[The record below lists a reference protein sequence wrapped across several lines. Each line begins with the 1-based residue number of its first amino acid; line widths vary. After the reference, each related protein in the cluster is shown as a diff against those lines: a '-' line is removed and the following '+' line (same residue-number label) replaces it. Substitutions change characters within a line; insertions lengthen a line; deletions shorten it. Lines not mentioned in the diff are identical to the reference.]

1 MDIKKKNCQ
10 LLLLLVV
17 IGLSCKKQPQSCSMF
32 GYEFTNSKPGVF
44 YYPGV
49 DSFSLGNQITL
60 EASVPKTFFEEEK
73 RYNVTLNENE
83 ILGPFSVQKATNDPI
98 IPRIGAIDDLELIA
112 ITGSL
117 VKDTI
122 QFSQGILKGFRTV
135 HWVNLS
141 DSFKL
146 KFIIKPKIKGIF
158 FVGLGQQGNRDAD
171 CALYKYFVKVKGQDQ
186 HLYLLEQV
194 DGTSNI
200 QNDYTYCFKV
210 Y

>member
-1 MDIKKKNCQ
+1 MFAIVALLYFNCSKP
-10 LLLLLVV
+10 LDT
-17 IGLSCKKQPQSCSMF
+17 CPKM
-32 GYEFTNSKPGVF
+32 GYEYVYSKPGVS
-44 YYPGV
+44 YSPGI
-49 DSFSLGNQITL
+49 DSFALGSQITL
-60 EASVPKTFFEEEK
+60 LASVPKTFFEEEK